1 MIGSFD
7 RNVLLQEGFILMKLH
22 HIALC
27 VPSIAPAVKWYVE
40 TLKANIAFQDDTWA
54 LLDIENTSIALVL
67 PSQHP
72 PHLAFESREAEKYGD
87 LTMHRDGTSSVYVQD
102 PFGNTIEFLKLA
114 ADGVVP

>member
-1 MIGSFD
+1 M
-7 RNVLLQEGFILMKLH
+7 RLH

-54 LLDIENTSIALVL
+54 LLDVDNTSIALVL

-72 PHLAFESREAEKYGD
+72 PHIALESPEAEKYGD
-87 LTMHRDGTSSVYVQD
+87 LTKHRDGTESIYIQD
-102 PFGNTIEFLKLA
+102 PYGNTIEFLKLA
-114 ADGVVP
+114 ADGVSP